1 MTENTE
7 AKIRNSVNRF
17 ESRLDTVEDN
27 IHELENRLIEN
38 IHTEL
43 ERRNN
48 MYMYFYLLTI
58 SIKLNM
64 SP

>member
-48 MYMYFYLLTI
+48 MYMYFFKNY
-58 SIKLNM
+58 M
-64 SP
+64 

>member
-17 ESRLDTVEDN
+17 ESRLDTVEGN
-27 IHELENRLIEN
+27 IHDLENRLIEN

-48 MYMYFYLLTI
+48 MYMYFY
-58 SIKLNM
+58 
-64 SP
+64 